1 MYAVVMAGGSGTR
14 LWPRSRENRPKQFQ
28 ALYSDKT
35 LLQETVSRLEPLIPR
50 EYIYVIANRAHEPI
64 VKEQLPWLRPENWIG
79 EPVGKDTAP
88 AVGIAATVIHRRDPN
103 AVILATPAD
112 HIITK
117 EMLFRRLL
125 KVAEQVASEGSNVV
139 TIGVRPTC
147 PETGYGYI
155 QMSEAH
161 RTIDD
166 IDVHEVISFKEKPDL
181 RTAEEYVSSWHY
193 VWNSG
198 MFIWKTQTVLD
209 LYKAHAP
216 DIYKLMMRYDKAIG
230 TPDEE
235 TVLEEVYEAF
245 PKISVDYAILE
256 HAENIHVIPAAIG
269 WSDLGSWS
277 ALHEIMDADDDGNTV
292 VGSHVG
298 IDTHNCLI
306 HSRDRLIATIGLDN
320 MIIVD
325 GGDVIL
331 VLPNGRSQDIK
342 ALLEELKK
350 QGKADYL

>member
-1 MYAVVMAGGSGTR
+1 MYAVIMAGGSGTR
-14 LWPRSRENRPKQFQ
+14 LWPRSRQDRPKQFQ

-35 LLQETVSRLEPLIPR
+35 LLQETVRRLEPLIPQDD
-50 EYIYVIANRAHEPI
+50 IYVIANRSHEAI

-79 EPVGKDTAP
+79 EPIAKDTAP
-88 AVGIAATVIHRRDPN
+88 AVGIAATVIHQRDPE
-103 AVILATPAD
+103 AVILVTPAD

-125 KVAEQVASEGSNVV
+125 KVAEQVASEGPNVV
-139 TIGVRPTC
+139 TIGIRPTC

-155 QMSEAH
+155 QMSDAH

-198 MFIWKTQTVLD
+198 MFIWSVKTILD
-209 LYKAHAP
+209 LYRVHAP
-216 DIYKLMMRYDKAIG
+216 DIYRLMMRFKNAMG
-230 TPDEE
+230 TPEE
-235 TVLEEVYEAF
+235 QTVLEEVYEAF

-256 HAENIHVIPAAIG
+256 HAENIHVIPSAIG

-277 ALHEIMDADDDGNTV
+277 ALHEIMDADEDGNTV

-342 ALLEELKK
+342 VLLEELKK
-350 QGKADYL
+350 QGKEKYL